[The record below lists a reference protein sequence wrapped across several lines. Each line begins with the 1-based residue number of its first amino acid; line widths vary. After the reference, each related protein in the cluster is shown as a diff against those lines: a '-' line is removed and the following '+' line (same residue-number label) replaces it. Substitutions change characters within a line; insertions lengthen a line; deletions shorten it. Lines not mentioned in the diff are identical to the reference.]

1 MSALGV
7 GNTFRFER
15 KESEYYV
22 RLRLGGHAYIM
33 PYRNPTVNY
42 CEHGLHDSWQVLVN
56 NWHIQ
61 RHRPRCLVWGRKG
74 R

>member
-7 GNTFRFER
+7 GNTFRIER

-42 CEHGLHDSWQVLVN
+42 CEHGLHDS
-56 NWHIQ
+56 
-61 RHRPRCLVWGRKG
+61 
-74 R
+74 